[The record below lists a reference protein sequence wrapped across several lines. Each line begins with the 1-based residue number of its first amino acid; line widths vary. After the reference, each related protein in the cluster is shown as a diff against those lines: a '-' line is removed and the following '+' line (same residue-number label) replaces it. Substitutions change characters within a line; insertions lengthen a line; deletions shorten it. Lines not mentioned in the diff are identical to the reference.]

1 MGKSKGLLL
10 VAWTG
15 GGVEG
20 QGNSYVNE
28 ACGVVW
34 RWHVFRG

>member
-20 QGNSYVNE
+20 QGASCVNE
-28 ACGVVW
+28 ARGVVW